1 MLSELQHLENKAY
14 RSTSWTVRSEASS
27 RAAWSTHPCWFCL
40 FFFFKAKSTW
50 QKIVNCSEYSV
61 ATLPLFYCKEQ
72 WRFVIKWRGRSVWD
86 IRSQDPAPL
95 CGLVS
100 FQWIFS
106 IGEIAQVAWL
116 NHLRL
121 ILLSKLCG
129 LKSIRGIS
137 QHSHLPVVLSIYFFS
152 F

>member
-1 MLSELQHLENKAY
+1 MLSELQHLETKAY
-14 RSTSWTVRSEASS
+14 RSTNWTVRSEASS
-27 RAAWSTHPCWFCL
+27 RAAWSTHSCWFCSCFL
-40 FFFFKAKSTW
+40 LKKKKW

-72 WRFVIKWRGRSVWD
+72 WRFVIKWRRRSVWD

-95 CGLVS
+95 WGLVS

-121 ILLSKLCG
+121 ILLSKLCS